1 MNKKQ
6 IEVVA
11 AVIKEGNKV
20 FCCQRGNKGECAYK
34 WEFPGGKIEDGESK
48 EEALIREISE
58 ELKCTIKLEKYII
71 TVSHEYNTF
80 LLTMHVYLCTLI
92 DGMPVLS
99 EHIDSMW
106 CKPNELAKLDFAE
119 ADLKI
124 LDLIVF

>member
-71 TVSHEYNTF
+71 TVSYEYNTF